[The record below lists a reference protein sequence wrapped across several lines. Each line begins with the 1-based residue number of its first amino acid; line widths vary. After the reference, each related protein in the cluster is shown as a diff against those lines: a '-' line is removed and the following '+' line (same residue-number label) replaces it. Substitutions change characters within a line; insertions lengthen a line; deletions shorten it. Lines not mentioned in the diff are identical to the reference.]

1 MSSSVLTGE
10 YGFENKGIRFPSE
23 FSIRETRSYAQGSKV
38 PSYALNVDYS
48 AYKFFTVE
56 TEVKY

>member
-1 MSSSVLTGE
+1 MTGE